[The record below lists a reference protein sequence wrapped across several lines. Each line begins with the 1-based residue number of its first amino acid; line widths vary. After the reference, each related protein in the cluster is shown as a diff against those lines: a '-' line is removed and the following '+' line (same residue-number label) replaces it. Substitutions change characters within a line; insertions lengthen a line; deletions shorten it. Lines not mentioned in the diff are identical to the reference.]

1 MRDQPAV
8 SGGRPVGP
16 GRPAVRLQRPRRR
29 RPWWW
34 RPWRWRLVLGLLTA
48 VVVGFAA
55 ITLRLFV
62 WPGQGM
68 PRRVDAVVMLNGAGD
83 RLGTTEILGWEHR
96 APMLV
101 VSRGTPYPH
110 GSCAARIPGVTVI
123 CFVPTPATTR
133 GEAEYLGRLAQRYHW
148 HAVAM
153 VTITPQITPGRIWL
167 SRCMSARIYAVSAPL
182 GGWRWP
188 GAVAHEWGAII
199 RAELLQRTC

>member
-96 APMLV
+96 SPMLV
-101 VSRGTPYPH
+101 VSRGAPY
-110 GSCAARIPGVTVI
+110 
-123 CFVPTPATTR
+123 
-133 GEAEYLGRLAQRYHW
+133 
-148 HAVAM
+148 
-153 VTITPQITPGRIWL
+153 
-167 SRCMSARIYAVSAPL
+167 
-182 GGWRWP
+182 
-188 GAVAHEWGAII
+188 
-199 RAELLQRTC
+199 